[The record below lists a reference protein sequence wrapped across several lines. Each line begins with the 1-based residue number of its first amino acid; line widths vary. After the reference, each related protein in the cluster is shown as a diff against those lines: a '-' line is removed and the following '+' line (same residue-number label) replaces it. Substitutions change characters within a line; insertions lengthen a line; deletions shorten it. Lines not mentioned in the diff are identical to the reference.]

1 MEMLSGIDADRK
13 GTPQAKLPELEENFA
28 SRHVPIRMEG
38 DVAPDSGRKSQAVG
52 E

>member
-1 MEMLSGIDADRK
+1 MEMLSGIDAGRK
-13 GTPQAKLPELEENFA
+13 GTPQAKLPEHEENLA

-38 DVAPDSGRKSQAVG
+38 DSAPDSGWKSHAVG